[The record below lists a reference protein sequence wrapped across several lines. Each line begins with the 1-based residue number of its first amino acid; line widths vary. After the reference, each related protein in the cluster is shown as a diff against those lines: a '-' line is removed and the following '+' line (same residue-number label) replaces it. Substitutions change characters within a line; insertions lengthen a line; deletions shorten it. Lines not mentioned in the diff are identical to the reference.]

1 MVEWLRN
8 VAMIAT
14 PLIAIAALI
23 VSIWASRRV
32 ARKREFEILLERID
46 RQAANR
52 DERFDRQAANRDERF
67 DREAERRE
75 AAIRALIDRS
85 DSKFDALMARSDSK
99 FDALMARSDSRFDA
113 LMARSDELSR
123 QSAEVTQR
131 VARSEAI
138 LETVQADRGRASA
151 KSAAGSGESEAI
163 AAQGVAGGRPPK

>member
-1 MVEWLRN
+1 M
-8 VAMIAT
+8 AMIAT
-14 PLIAIAALI
+14 PLIAITALI

-46 RQAANR
+46 R
-52 DERFDRQAANRDERF
+52 
-67 DREAERRE
+67 EAERRE

-85 DSKFDALMARSDSK
+85 DSKFDALV
-99 FDALMARSDSRFDA
+99 ARSDSRFDA

-138 LETVQADRGRASA
+138 LETVQADRDRASA
-151 KSAAGSGESEAI
+151 ESAAGSGESEAI
-163 AAQGVAGGRPPK
+163 AAQGVAGDRPPK

>member
-1 MVEWLRN
+1 M
-8 VAMIAT
+8 AMIAT
-14 PLIAIAALI
+14 PLIAITALI

-46 RQAANR
+46 R
-52 DERFDRQAANRDERF
+52 
-67 DREAERRE
+67 EAERRE

-85 DSKFDALMARSDSK
+85 DSKFDALV
-99 FDALMARSDSRFDA
+99 ARSDSRFDA

-138 LETVQADRGRASA
+138 LETVQADRDRASA
-151 KSAAGSGESEAI
+151 ESAAGSGESEAI
-163 AAQGVAGGRPPK
+163 APQGVAGGRPPK

>member
-1 MVEWLRN
+1 MRYWLYGRDTVEWLRN

-14 PLIAIAALI
+14 PLIAITALI

-46 RQAANR
+46 R
-52 DERFDRQAANRDERF
+52 
-67 DREAERRE
+67 EAERRE

-85 DSKFDALMARSDSK
+85 DSKFDALV
-99 FDALMARSDSRFDA
+99 ARSDSRFDA

-138 LETVQADRGRASA
+138 LETVQADRDRASA
-151 KSAAGSGESEAI
+151 ESAAGSGESEAI
-163 AAQGVAGGRPPK
+163 AAQGVAGDRPPK

>member
-14 PLIAIAALI
+14 PLIAITALI

-46 RQAANR
+46 R
-52 DERFDRQAANRDERF
+52 
-67 DREAERRE
+67 EAERRE

-85 DSKFDALMARSDSK
+85 DSKFDALVARSDSK
-99 FDALMARSDSRFDA
+99 FDALVARSDSRFDA

-138 LETVQADRGRASA
+138 LETVQADRDRASA
-151 KSAAGSGESEAI
+151 ESAAGSGESEAI
-163 AAQGVAGGRPPK
+163 AAQGVAGDRPPK

>member
-1 MVEWLRN
+1 
-8 VAMIAT
+8 MIAT
-14 PLIAIAALI
+14 PLIAITALI

-46 RQAANR
+46 R
-52 DERFDRQAANRDERF
+52 
-67 DREAERRE
+67 EAERRE

-85 DSKFDALMARSDSK
+85 DSKFDALV
-99 FDALMARSDSRFDA
+99 ARSDSRFDA

-138 LETVQADRGRASA
+138 LETVQADRDRASA
-151 KSAAGSGESEAI
+151 ESAAGSGESEAI
-163 AAQGVAGGRPPK
+163 AAQGVAGDRPPK